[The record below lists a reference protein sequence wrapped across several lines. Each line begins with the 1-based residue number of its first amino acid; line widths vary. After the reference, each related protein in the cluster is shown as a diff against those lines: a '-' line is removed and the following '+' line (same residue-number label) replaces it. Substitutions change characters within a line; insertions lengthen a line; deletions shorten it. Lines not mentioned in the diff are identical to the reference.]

1 MIYEVLE
8 KENERIDL
16 DKSYNEVGFDSLS
29 FIKFTV
35 MLEDYFNVE
44 LDLDFL
50 IPDETTK
57 IIEIVDDIKSYIVGN

>member
-1 MIYEVLE
+1 M
-8 KENERIDL
+8 
-16 DKSYNEVGFDSLS
+16 DKSYSEVGFDSLS